1 MKNIIFKV
9 FYILIIIYLIIFIPV
24 LWGKRP
30 LVIISGSMEPI
41 LKVGG
46 ILYYEKTNLDDFKKD
61 DILVYQLNEHIVSH
75 RIVNINEYGFETKG
89 DNNNSNDS
97 YIVDKNNVIGR
108 GNNWSIPYIGYYADF
123 IYNHKYL
130 LIVMIILFY
139 FNIWFNPVITIKFR
153 IIDNPIFLF
162 FININNVIVNIIKN
176 IAPPKLVINLAIGVV
191 KSEIKKVDIIL

>member
-46 ILYYEKTNLDDFKKD
+46 ILYYEKINLDDFKKD

-75 RIVNINEYGFETKG
+75 RIVNINEYGFETLG
-89 DNNNSNDS
+89 DNNNSNYS

-130 LIVMIILFY
+130 LIVMIILSY
-139 FNIWFNPVITIKFR
+139 FNIWFNSRK
-153 IIDNPIFLF
+153 D
-162 FININNVIVNIIKN
+162 K
-176 IAPPKLVINLAIGVV
+176 KGYE
-191 KSEIKKVDIIL
+191 EIS

>member
-24 LWGKRP
+24 LWGKKP

-46 ILYYEKTNLDDFKKD
+46 ILYYEKINLDDFKKD
-61 DILVYQLNEHIVSH
+61 DILVYRLNEHIISH

-89 DNNNSNDS
+89 DNNSSNDS

-130 LIVMIILFY
+130 LIVMIILSY
-139 FNIWFNPVITIKFR
+139 FNIWFNSRK
-153 IIDNPIFLF
+153 D
-162 FININNVIVNIIKN
+162 KN
-176 IAPPKLVINLAIGVV
+176 GYE
-191 KSEIKKVDIIL
+191 EIS

>member
-30 LVIISGSMEPI
+30 LVVISGSMEPI

-46 ILYYEKTNLDDFKKD
+46 ILYYEKINLDDFKKD

-75 RIVNINEYGFETKG
+75 RIVNINGYGFETKG

-130 LIVMIILFY
+130 LIVMIILSY
-139 FNIWFNPVITIKFR
+139 FNSRK
-153 IIDNPIFLF
+153 D
-162 FININNVIVNIIKN
+162 KN
-176 IAPPKLVINLAIGVV
+176 GYE
-191 KSEIKKVDIIL
+191 EIS

>member
-1 MKNIIFKV
+1 MDKVEEKTNIKNNETNENISTFKKVKKVLNYIGKVLSYASIVLLVIIGAFLLYYLFTMQKYKNDPEFKPEV
-9 FYILIIIYLIIFIPV
+9 SLYT
-24 LWGKRP
+24 
-30 LVIISGSMEPI
+30 IISGSMEPI

-46 ILYYEKTNLDDFKKD
+46 ILYYEKINLDDFKKD

-130 LIVMIILFY
+130 LIVMIILSY
-139 FNIWFNPVITIKFR
+139 FNIWFNSRK
-153 IIDNPIFLF
+153 D
-162 FININNVIVNIIKN
+162 K
-176 IAPPKLVINLAIGVV
+176 KGYE
-191 KSEIKKVDIIL
+191 EIS

>member
-30 LVIISGSMEPI
+30 LVVISGSMEPI

-46 ILYYEKTNLDDFKKD
+46 ILYYEKINLDDFKKD
-61 DILVYQLNEHIVSH
+61 DILVYQLNEHKVSH

-130 LIVMIILFY
+130 LIVMIILSY
-139 FNIWFNPVITIKFR
+139 FNIWFNSIK
-153 IIDNPIFLF
+153 D
-162 FININNVIVNIIKN
+162 K
-176 IAPPKLVINLAIGVV
+176 KGYE
-191 KSEIKKVDIIL
+191 EIS

>member
-30 LVIISGSMEPI
+30 LVVISGSMEPI

-46 ILYYEKTNLDDFKKD
+46 ILYYEKINLDDFKKD

-108 GNNWSIPYIGYYADF
+108 GNNWSITYIGYYADF

-130 LIVMIILFY
+130 LIVMIILSY
-139 FNIWFNPVITIKFR
+139 FNIWFNSKK
-153 IIDNPIFLF
+153 D
-162 FININNVIVNIIKN
+162 K
-176 IAPPKLVINLAIGVV
+176 KDYE
-191 KSEIKKVDIIL
+191 EIS

>member
-24 LWGKRP
+24 LWGKKP

-46 ILYYEKTNLDDFKKD
+46 ILYYEKINLNDFKKN
-61 DILVYQLNEHIVSH
+61 DILVYQLNGHIVSH

-130 LIVMIILFY
+130 LIVMIILSY
-139 FNIWFNPVITIKFR
+139 FNSRK
-153 IIDNPIFLF
+153 D
-162 FININNVIVNIIKN
+162 KN
-176 IAPPKLVINLAIGVV
+176 GYE
-191 KSEIKKVDIIL
+191 EIS

>member
-30 LVIISGSMEPI
+30 LVVISGSIEPI

-46 ILYYEKTNLDDFKKD
+46 ILYYEKINLDDFKKD

-75 RIVNINEYGFETKG
+75 RIVNINEYGFETKC

-130 LIVMIILFY
+130 LIVMIILSY
-139 FNIWFNPVITIKFR
+139 FNIWFNSRK
-153 IIDNPIFLF
+153 D
-162 FININNVIVNIIKN
+162 K
-176 IAPPKLVINLAIGVV
+176 KGYE
-191 KSEIKKVDIIL
+191 EIS

>member
-30 LVIISGSMEPI
+30 LVVISGSMEPI

-46 ILYYEKTNLDDFKKD
+46 ILYYEKINLDDFKKD

-75 RIVNINEYGFETKG
+75 RIVNINEYEFETKG

-130 LIVMIILFY
+130 LIVMIILSY
-139 FNIWFNPVITIKFR
+139 FNIWFNSRKDKKGYEE
-153 IIDNPIFLF
+153 II
-162 FININNVIVNIIKN
+162 
-176 IAPPKLVINLAIGVV
+176 
-191 KSEIKKVDIIL
+191 

>member
-30 LVIISGSMEPI
+30 LVVISGSMEPI

-46 ILYYEKTNLDDFKKD
+46 ILYYEKINLDDFKKD

-139 FNIWFNPVITIKFR
+139 FNIWFNSRK
-153 IIDNPIFLF
+153 D
-162 FININNVIVNIIKN
+162 K
-176 IAPPKLVINLAIGVV
+176 KGYE
-191 KSEIKKVDIIL
+191 EIS

>member
-46 ILYYEKTNLDDFKKD
+46 ILYYEKIHLDDFKKD

-89 DNNNSNDS
+89 DNNISNDS

-130 LIVMIILFY
+130 LIVIIILSY
-139 FNIWFNPVITIKFR
+139 FNIWFNSRK
-153 IIDNPIFLF
+153 D
-162 FININNVIVNIIKN
+162 K
-176 IAPPKLVINLAIGVV
+176 KGYE
-191 KSEIKKVDIIL
+191 EIS

>member
-30 LVIISGSMEPI
+30 LVVISGSMEPI

-46 ILYYEKTNLDDFKKD
+46 ILYYEKINLDDFKKD
-61 DILVYQLNEHIVSH
+61 AILVYQLNEHIVSH

-130 LIVMIILFY
+130 LIVMIILSY
-139 FNIWFNPVITIKFR
+139 FNIWFNSKK
-153 IIDNPIFLF
+153 D
-162 FININNVIVNIIKN
+162 K
-176 IAPPKLVINLAIGVV
+176 KDYE
-191 KSEIKKVDIIL
+191 EIS

>member
-24 LWGKRP
+24 LWGKKP

-46 ILYYEKTNLDDFKKD
+46 ILYYEKINLNDFKKD

-130 LIVMIILFY
+130 LIVMIILSY
-139 FNIWFNPVITIKFR
+139 FNSRK
-153 IIDNPIFLF
+153 D
-162 FININNVIVNIIKN
+162 KN
-176 IAPPKLVINLAIGVV
+176 GYE
-191 KSEIKKVDIIL
+191 EIS

>member
-46 ILYYEKTNLDDFKKD
+46 ILYYEKIHLDDFKKD

-89 DNNNSNDS
+89 DNNISNDS
-97 YIVDKNNVIGR
+97 YIVNKNNVIGR

-130 LIVMIILFY
+130 LIVMIILSY
-139 FNIWFNPVITIKFR
+139 FNIWFNSRK
-153 IIDNPIFLF
+153 D
-162 FININNVIVNIIKN
+162 K
-176 IAPPKLVINLAIGVV
+176 KGYE
-191 KSEIKKVDIIL
+191 EIS

>member
-24 LWGKRP
+24 LWGKKP
-30 LVIISGSMEPI
+30 LIIISGSMEPI

-46 ILYYEKTNLDDFKKD
+46 ILYYEKINLNDFKKD
-61 DILVYQLNEHIVSH
+61 DILVYRLNEHIVSH

-130 LIVMIILFY
+130 LIVMIILSY
-139 FNIWFNPVITIKFR
+139 FNIWFNSRK
-153 IIDNPIFLF
+153 D
-162 FININNVIVNIIKN
+162 K
-176 IAPPKLVINLAIGVV
+176 KGYE
-191 KSEIKKVDIIL
+191 EIS

>member
-46 ILYYEKTNLDDFKKD
+46 ILYYEKINLDDFKKD

-75 RIVNINEYGFETKG
+75 RIVNINEYRFETKG

-130 LIVMIILFY
+130 LIVMIILSY
-139 FNIWFNPVITIKFR
+139 FNIWFNSKK
-153 IIDNPIFLF
+153 D
-162 FININNVIVNIIKN
+162 K
-176 IAPPKLVINLAIGVV
+176 KGYE
-191 KSEIKKVDIIL
+191 EIS

>member
-24 LWGKRP
+24 LWGKKP

-46 ILYYEKTNLDDFKKD
+46 ILYYEKINLDDFKKD
-61 DILVYQLNEHIVSH
+61 DILVYRLNEHIVSH

-130 LIVMIILFY
+130 LILLIILSY
-139 FNIWFNPVITIKFR
+139 FNSRKDKNGYEKIT
-153 IIDNPIFLF
+153 
-162 FININNVIVNIIKN
+162 
-176 IAPPKLVINLAIGVV
+176 
-191 KSEIKKVDIIL
+191 

>member
-24 LWGKRP
+24 LWGKKP

-46 ILYYEKTNLDDFKKD
+46 ILYYEKINLNDFKKN

-130 LIVMIILFY
+130 LIVMIILSY
-139 FNIWFNPVITIKFR
+139 FNSRK
-153 IIDNPIFLF
+153 D
-162 FININNVIVNIIKN
+162 KN
-176 IAPPKLVINLAIGVV
+176 GYE
-191 KSEIKKVDIIL
+191 EIS